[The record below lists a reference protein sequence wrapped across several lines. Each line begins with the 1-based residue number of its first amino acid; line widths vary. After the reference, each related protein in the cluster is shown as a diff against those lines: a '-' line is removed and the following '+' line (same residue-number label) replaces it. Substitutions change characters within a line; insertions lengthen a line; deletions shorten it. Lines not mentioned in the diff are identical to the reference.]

1 MNMSDWNGWTGS
13 QMYRDGL
20 ASGLIDFN
28 GSLYHWGDQ
37 GFAKLNMTTNMTNG
51 AYGFY
56 ADGGGSG
63 GLQNWSGIQGITGVK
78 SREYAGAGYQW
89 HTVGQGNVG
98 TQPEQRWDVD
108 HNGQLWQIEANRW
121 YRIGNG
127 KSIRIAASSVNL
139 KNVSPDLVKGM
150 KISTPLTIKLLTK
163 NFFSDGTVFGTLDA
177 IYLGHNEV
185 RILPNRYDFEIGEK
199 YGHPWKGEFGRNLS
213 TWIGGQ
219 VATGFGLADGRPKP
233 YLIIFSGTATLGKGP
248 K

>member
-1 MNMSDWNGWTGS
+1 MTSYHYALNNPIMFNDPMGDLVGGGGLPVSGFRSHRIGQGSGNHWSDGMNMSDWNGWTGS

-89 HTVGQGNVG
+89 HTVGQGNANQG
-98 TQPEQRWDVD
+98 GDNALNYFD
-108 HNGQLWQIEANRW
+108 KNNGD
-121 YRIGNG
+121 IGNG
-127 KSIRIAASSVNL
+127 LAGVGYVSGAVGNWAGNIIKSRSLYGAPGATTILR
-139 KNVSPDLVKGM
+139 
-150 KISTPLTIKLLTK
+150 TPLANIHVPTGALRTT
-163 NFFSDGTVFGTLDA
+163 GTVL
-177 IYLGHNEV
+177 
-185 RILPNRYDFEIGEK
+185 R
-199 YGHPWKGEFGRNLS
+199 
-213 TWIGGQ
+213 
-219 VATGFGLADGRPKP
+219 GL
-233 YLIIFSGTATLGKGP
+233 GTAVHKLVLELP
-248 K
+248 VVNI

>member
-89 HTVGQGNVG
+89 HTVGQWIASHGGGSQSGIGFGDILSG
-98 TQPEQRWDVD
+98 TDK
-108 HNGQLWQIEANRW
+108 HLNGGL
-121 YRIGNG
+121 
-127 KSIRIAASSVNL
+127 
-139 KNVSPDLVKGM
+139 
-150 KISTPLTIKLLTK
+150 
-163 NFFSDGTVFGTLDA
+163 GTLGVSVQGYNA
-177 IYLGHNEV
+177 
-185 RILPNRYDFEIGEK
+185 LPNDIKRAYAFK
-199 YGHPWKGEFGRNLS
+199 LS
-213 TWIGGQ
+213 KLINVRSGAIFQ
-219 VATGFGLADGRPKP
+219 KAQGLARG
-233 YLIIFSGTATLGKGP
+233 AGKVVTN
-248 K
+248 